1 MTGRDANPVDPME
14 AARRFSR
21 PVLPKRFYARAELAA
36 EDGGF
41 ALRLDGKGARTPAR
55 NRLVIS
61 GPLLAEAVAAEW
73 NAQGEVIDPAT
84 MPATRLANTA
94 IDGVAPRLDEV
105 RAEILSYGG
114 TDLLF
119 YRAGDPEGLV
129 ARQREAWDPI
139 LRWAEERLGAR
150 FVLAEGVMHVAQP
163 ERALAALAAA
173 LAGYDDPFRLAGL
186 HIATT
191 LTGSALIALALAE
204 GAIGV
209 EAAWAAAHVD
219 EDWNISQWGADAEA
233 LRRRE
238 GRYADFRAAA
248 LALALSPAAA

>member
-21 PVLPKRFYARAELAA
+21 PVLPKRFYARAELVA

-139 LRWAEERLGAR
+139 LRLGRGASW
-150 FVLAEGVMHVAQP
+150 
-163 ERALAALAAA
+163 RALSCLRRASCTSPSRSVPLQ
-173 LAGYDDPFRLAGL
+173 RLPL
-186 HIATT
+186 RSPATT
-191 LTGSALIALALAE
+191 TPSGWP
-204 GAIGV
+204 V
-209 EAAWAAAHVD
+209 CT
-219 EDWNISQWGADAEA
+219 
-233 LRRRE
+233 
-238 GRYADFRAAA
+238 
-248 LALALSPAAA
+248 SPPR